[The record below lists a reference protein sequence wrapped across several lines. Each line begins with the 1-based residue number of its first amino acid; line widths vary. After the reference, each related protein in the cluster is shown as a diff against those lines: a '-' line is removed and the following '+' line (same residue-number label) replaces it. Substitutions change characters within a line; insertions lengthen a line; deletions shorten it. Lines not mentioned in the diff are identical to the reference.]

1 MTLPYARYLSA
12 PYFRTLALFSSLF
25 IMVLPLAAQKTVVQ
39 DAGAGRKVEM
49 DYNAAGKVVQTRT
62 IGADGKVQEKVDF
75 DYQPGYLNAQQTS
88 TWYWPNGNPRSI
100 SHENYDKSFNF
111 TREEIQGFDEAGKQ
125 ISGHWLTHD
134 PWTGTYQCAEW
145 NPQKQNYLPRECP
158 EGEESSGGTGAAKEF
173 TRDEVMQQLSRAQ
186 ENARRAQKQQHLGPM
201 TPVSADAGAKSREV
215 GLVLPTG
222 VRAGERIS
230 GRLVE
235 NPGDYA
241 VNPQVSVV
249 RLEVPF
255 DPSGDAAA
263 LTGWKVEVPGES
275 PQDANG
281 PISLLAPQPGSN
293 VGIVVRNAGNPGV
306 SVTAPLKLSNAAGRK
321 DKPARAYESAALCMK
336 GELCTVRGPFSGDSR
351 KTFAAFEE
359 RPATIVAETTDEAL
373 IAVPDATDPGMRPL
387 VISEGGNVIAFPLVV
402 GQFTLNPPR
411 RDLKAG
417 EYLILFPK
425 IEGPESLA
433 DDQWRAGYFPA
444 SNLEIARQLVPGF
457 QLPKASRKSHEE
469 REREEKEAREKG
481 KSEHQS
487 EAAGGMLLMVL
498 QNATPDQIT
507 LRSSTNNALVFRLN
521 DESFK
526 MGPFKFD
533 LVAEAT
539 RTGNFAVKSHVIP
552 FLAPVAGQSFPLASG
567 SSSSSGK

>member
-1 MTLPYARYLSA
+1 M
-12 PYFRTLALFSSLF
+12 
-25 IMVLPLAAQKTVVQ
+25 MVLPLAAQKTVVQ

-111 TREEIQGFDEAGKQ
+111 TREEIQEFDHAGKQ

-158 EGEESSGGTGAAKEF
+158 EGEESSGGAGAVKKF
-173 TRDEVMQQLSRAQ
+173 TRDEVMQQLNRAQ
-186 ENARRAQKQQHLGPM
+186 ENVRRAQKQQHLGPM
-201 TPVSADAGAKSREV
+201 TPVSADAGAKGREV
-215 GLVLPTG
+215 GLVLPAG
-222 VRAGERIS
+222 VRAGERVS

-241 VNPQVSVV
+241 GNPQVSVV
-249 RLEVPF
+249 PIAVPF
-255 DPSGDAAA
+255 GPSGDAAT
-263 LTGWKVEVPGES
+263 LLGWKVEVPGES
-275 PQDANG
+275 PQEANG
-281 PISLLAPQPGSN
+281 PISLTAPQSDSN
-293 VGIVVRNAGNPGV
+293 VSIVVRNSGNPGV
-306 SVTAPLKLSNAAGRK
+306 SVTAPLKLSYASGQK
-321 DKPARAYESAALCMK
+321 DKPMRTYQSAALCMK
-336 GELCTVRGPFSGDSR
+336 GELCTVSGPFSGDSH

-359 RPATIVAETTDEAL
+359 RPAMIVAETTGEAL
-373 IAVPDATDPGMRPL
+373 IAVPDAIIAGMRPL
-387 VISEGGNVIAFPLVV
+387 VISEGPNVIAFPLVV
-402 GQFTLNPPR
+402 GQFTMNPPR

-433 DDQWRAGYFPA
+433 DEQWRAGDFPA
-444 SNLEIARQLVPGF
+444 SNLEIARQLMPGF
-457 QLPKASRKSHEE
+457 QVPKASRKTHQE

-481 KSEHQS
+481 KSEHES
-487 EAAGGMLLMVL
+487 EAASGGLVLIVL
-498 QNATPDQIT
+498 QNATPDQVT
-507 LRSSTNNALVFRLN
+507 LRSSTHNTLVFRLN

-526 MGPFKFD
+526 MGPFKYD

-539 RTGNFAVKSHVIP
+539 KTGTFAVKSHVIP
-552 FLAPVAGQSFPLASG
+552 FLAPVAGQSFPLAAG